1 MSASLYRAIGGAPRG
16 GALAALRHR
25 NFRAYLPGQA
35 LSMVGMSMLGVTIAW
50 LVYARSASILLVG
63 LAIALQYLPLPAGQP
78 FARLLLTTVS
88 QRRVLLGTQ
97 TLFCCIAAALVVITV
112 LQPPTTRVW
121 ALLLFSIL
129 WGAVRATDAPVRH
142 AFLVDL
148 VGRRDLTYGL
158 SVVASAWNVASFTGA
173 ALAGLLLFWVPPE
186 ICFVAILVAM
196 LAGVAGLLLV
206 AELPAVVSGDTLWQQ
221 GVWRKLMRDTRSPRV
236 VALVVLGCAF
246 SALGMNRL
254 TLLPGLFADRLN
266 TGALGFGVGVAAVG
280 AGATV
285 GGALL
290 LWRVRRPLRLS
301 LLWPGVLWALA
312 MILAGWSTFWPLTLG
327 ALAATG
333 AMQTWLLSIV
343 GQRLVDVLP
352 DRERGP
358 VMGLYAWFAVATNWV
373 GPLQAGLLALLLGVP
388 LALSVDAALLIAV
401 SLVVALALRG
411 ARSSTAGRE
420 STSAAR

>member
-1 MSASLYRAIGGAPRG
+1 MSASLYRAIGGAPQGR
-16 GALAALRHR
+16 ALAALRHR

-35 LSMVGMSMLGVTIAW
+35 LSMVGMSMLGVAIAW
-50 LVYARSASILLVG
+50 LVYARSASVFLVG
-63 LAIALQYLPLPAGQP
+63 LALALQYLPLTAGRP
-78 FARLLLTTVS
+78 FARLLLTSVS

-97 TLFCCIAAALVVITV
+97 TLFCCIAAALIVITF
-112 LQPPTTRVW
+112 LEPPTTGVW
-121 ALLLFSIL
+121 ALLLFSVL

-158 SVVASAWNVASFTGA
+158 SLVASAWNVASFTGA
-173 ALAGLLLFWVPPE
+173 ALAGVLLFWVSPG

-196 LAGVAGLLLV
+196 LAGVAGLLVV
-206 AELPAVVSGDTLWQQ
+206 AEVPTIVTGDRLWQR
-221 GVWRKLMRDTRSPRV
+221 GAWRSLLREGRPPRV
-236 VALVVLGCAF
+236 AALVVLGCAF

-254 TLLPGLFADRLN
+254 TLLPALFANQLDSD
-266 TGALGFGVGVAAVG
+266 ALGFGIGVAAVG
-280 AGATV
+280 VGATI
-285 GGALL
+285 GGALV
-290 LWRVRRPLRLS
+290 LWNARAPLRRS

-312 MILAGWSTFWPLTLG
+312 MVVVGWSTLWPLTLV

-352 DRERGP
+352 DPERGP

-373 GPLQAGLLALLLGVP
+373 GPLQAGVLALAFGVQW
-388 LALSVDAALLIAV
+388 ALSIDAGLLIAV
-401 SLVVALALRG
+401 ALAVALGLRNAG
-411 ARSSTAGRE
+411 SSTAGTE
-420 STSAAR
+420 TTSAAR